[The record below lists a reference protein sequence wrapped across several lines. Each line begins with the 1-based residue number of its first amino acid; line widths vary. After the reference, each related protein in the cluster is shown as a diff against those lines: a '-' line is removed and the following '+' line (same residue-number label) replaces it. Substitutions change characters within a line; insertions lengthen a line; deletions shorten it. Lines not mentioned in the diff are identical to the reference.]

1 MYDVNL
7 LKNMA
12 RDILYLDY
20 SEISQRYIVNLN
32 IVGPRYSMK
41 LIEKR

>member
-12 RDILYLDY
+12 HDILYLDY
-20 SEISQRYIVNLN
+20 SEISQ
-32 IVGPRYSMK
+32 
-41 LIEKR
+41 